1 MAVRLGEILVQQGLL
16 SEEQVNDILRHQRT
30 TSRPFGA
37 LAEDLYGVTEQQVEH
52 AWAVQY
58 ESISQRIDPT
68 AEPISKEALLAV
80 SRRQAWQFRVMPIRF
95 DEEGELIIATTA
107 EHLARALRFAS
118 RCLAV
123 PCYFVIAEADRLGE
137 ALAENFPMGGLGKEA
152 IAAPVKARN
161 DRAA

>member
-1 MAVRLGEILVQQGLL
+1 MAIRLGEILVEQGLL
-16 SEEQVNDILRHQRT
+16 SSEQVELILRHQRS

-37 LAEDLYGVTEQQVEH
+37 LAEDLFGVTEQQVEL
-52 AWAVQY
+52 AWAMQY
-58 ESISQRIDPT
+58 ERISQRVDPT
-68 AEPISKEALLAV
+68 SEAVCPDALLAV
-80 SRRQAWQFRVMPIRF
+80 SRRQAWQFRFMPLRF
-95 DEEGELIIATTA
+95 EAGELIVATTA

-137 ALAENFPMGGLGKEA
+137 ALAEHFPMGGLGKEA
-152 IAAPVKARN
+152 VRAPSKSIE